1 VSTSEKLEIGNT
13 GIIYEFL
20 RPQFANGFLPNREIL
35 YGFGQDFYGELYALT
50 QASGVAP
57 GGSGGTIYRIA
68 AVPEPSTVV
77 LFLGAAGGVFI
88 ARRRIFPRR
97 FLN

>member
-1 VSTSEKLEIGNT
+1 MSTSEKLEIGNT
-13 GIIYEFL
+13 GIINECL
-20 RPQFANGFLPNREIL
+20 LPQFANDLLPVGETL
-35 YGFGQDFYGELYALT
+35 HSFGQDFYDELYALT
-50 QASGVAP
+50 QASGVTS

-77 LFLGAAGGVFI
+77 LLLGAAGGVFI

-97 FLN
+97 